1 MLYKYIEA
9 SVCGCIKNI
18 IFAINKSITTMIKI
32 LHTADLH
39 IGQILYQ
46 NYDRGD
52 EHEHFFRQLTQW
64 CKEEQPD
71 VLLVSGDVFDIQ
83 QPSTT
88 AKKLFNDQFV
98 NLQKELPNMHIVIT
112 AGNHDSAS
120 RLHADRAVWSL
131 SNTHLVGLAPSL
143 STNKEDWQKDYIVDL
158 PNGIIVAMPY
168 MVGDRSQQLQSV
180 LDHVTQSNPEGKPV
194 IMMGHL
200 AVTGSDITGHDFEI
214 GTLKTQSL
222 ASLGTG
228 YDYLAL
234 GHIHKP
240 QTLKHPEDNMTFD
253 AVTYPAPVVRYS
265 GSALH
270 VSCDEAY
277 PHTVSVVEIDKHE
290 GQVTLRQLRIDEL
303 RHFHTLPEAP
313 DAAFADEK
321 EALEGI
327 ETFCKTV
334 GNGYIRLKVL
344 YTADL
349 SANFDQK
356 VYDLLEKYGNKV
368 RYNPK
373 IRWIGEPETS
383 QDDKNK
389 PTFEVAELQQMTDPM
404 EFIEKTQAQYPKL
417 DMETLRDVFKE
428 IETEVKHIKEEE
440 AAKEAKK
447 KAKKASD
454 NSQDEN
460 TTNPEID

>member
-1 MLYKYIEA
+1 
-9 SVCGCIKNI
+9 
-18 IFAINKSITTMIKI
+18 MIKI

-46 NYDRGD
+46 NYDRCD
-52 EHEHFFRQLTQW
+52 EHQHFFRQLTQW
-64 CKEEQPD
+64 CKDEQPD
-71 VLLVSGDVFDIQ
+71 ALLVSGDVFDIQ
-83 QPSTT
+83 QPSTAT
-88 AKKLFNDQFV
+88 KKLFNDQFV
-98 NLQKELPNMHIVIT
+98 QLQKELPNMHIVIT

-120 RLHADRAVWSL
+120 RLHADRAVWTF
-131 SNTHLVGLAPSL
+131 SNTHLVGMAPSL
-143 STNKEDWQKDYIVDL
+143 SVDDDNWQDDYIIEL
-158 PNGIIVAMPY
+158 PNGFIVAMPY
-168 MVGDRSQQLQSV
+168 MIGDRTQQLQSV
-180 LDHVTQSNPEGKPV
+180 LDRVAQRNADGKPV

-214 GTLKTQSL
+214 GTLKTQNIT
-222 ASLGTG
+222 SLGTG

-240 QTLKHPEDNMTFD
+240 QTIGHPEDNMTFD
-253 AVTYPAPVVRYS
+253 AINYPAPVIRYS

-277 PHTVSVVEIDKHE
+277 PHSVSVVEIDKHE

-303 RHFHTLPEAP
+303 RHFHTLPETP
-313 DAAFADEK
+313 DTAYADEK
-321 EALEGI
+321 EALEDI
-327 ETFCKTV
+327 ETFCTTV
-334 GNGYIRLKVL
+334 GSGYIRLKVH
-344 YTADL
+344 YTTDL

-373 IRWIGEPETS
+373 TLWIGEPETS
-383 QDDKNK
+383 QDDNDK

-404 EFIEKTQAQYPKL
+404 VFIERTQAQYPKL

-428 IETEVKHIKEEE
+428 IEAEVERIKEEE
-440 AAKEAKK
+440 ATKEAKK
-447 KAKKASD
+447 KSKKTSD

-460 TTNPEID
+460 TTNSEQDQ